1 MKLTSTKAG
10 VSDYD
15 GAATLKA
22 QMLNETRT
30 SAFYIARMRLRCIVN
45 STMHFL
51 VRTLIIQQI
60 A

>member
-30 SAFYIARMRLRCIVN
+30 SAFYIAPDETSVV
-45 STMHFL
+45 SS
-51 VRTLIIQQI
+51 IQQCTSW
-60 A
+60 

>member
-30 SAFYIARMRLRCIVN
+30 SAFYIAPDETPLYRQFNNAL
-45 STMHFL
+45 L
-51 VRTLIIQQI
+51 W
-60 A
+60 